1 MTAAAPARPIG
12 VWLLAAVVWIAA
24 FLAGGA
30 LLALRNG
37 TLHWPDAMNPG
48 VADNLRR
55 AIADR
60 RAEIARAGC
69 NPDGTAI
76 AVTPP
81 RLTPPVPGPTPT
93 PGPTPGP
100 TGDVPLARDVLVQ
113 HAEYGIVLVLT
124 QTASGSGFFI
134 APNLIVT
141 NRHVVQ
147 MQHDG
152 RVLITSKSLGHVI
165 PGQVIATTPEG
176 QPGSPDFALIRVV
189 PPQGA
194 APFALTATIGK
205 LESVVVGGY
214 PGLVIQHDEGLKRLI
229 NGDVNAAPDLNLND
243 GTVSAIEPSAQGV
256 VQIVHSATV
265 LKGNSGGP
273 LIDRCARVVGIN
285 TFIAVDSSQSGRV
298 NYALSA
304 GDLAKF
310 LRSNGINAALHETP
324 CP

>member
-1 MTAAAPARPIG
+1 MTAAAPARPRG

-24 FLAGGA
+24 FAAGGG
-30 LLALRNG
+30 LLALHRG
-37 TLHWPDAMNPG
+37 MMHWPDATNTG
-48 VADNLRR
+48 VADNLRH

-60 RAEIARAGC
+60 RAAIASAGC
-69 NPDGTAI
+69 NPDGTATAAI
-76 AVTPP
+76 PP
-81 RLTPPVPGPTPT
+81 RLPQASPPAPEGEVA
-93 PGPTPGP
+93 
-100 TGDVPLARDVLVQ
+100 LARDVLVR

-124 QTASGSGFFI
+124 QSASGSGFFI

-147 MQHDG
+147 MQQDG

-194 APFALTATIGK
+194 APFALSSIVGK
-205 LESVVVGGY
+205 LESIVVGGY
-214 PGLVIQHDEGLKRLI
+214 PGLVMQHDEGLKRLI

-273 LIDRCARVVGIN
+273 LIDRCARVIGIN

-304 GDLAKF
+304 ADLAKF
-310 LRSNGINAALHETP
+310 LRSNGITAALHETP

>member
-1 MTAAAPARPIG
+1 MTAPAPARPRG
-12 VWLLAAVVWIAA
+12 VWLLAAVVWVAA
-24 FLAGGA
+24 LAAGGA
-30 LLALRNG
+30 LFAFHNG
-37 TLHWPDAMNPG
+37 VLHWPDVGNAS
-48 VADNLRR
+48 VADNLRH

-60 RAEIARAGC
+60 RAAIASAGC
-69 NPDGTAI
+69 NPDGTATAI
-76 AVTPP
+76 
-81 RLTPPVPGPTPT
+81 GPTRPPIPPPT
-93 PGPTPGP
+93 DGGAPPN
-100 TGDVPLARDVLVQ
+100 GDVPLARDALVR

-124 QTASGSGFFI
+124 ESASGSGFFI
-134 APNLIVT
+134 APDLIVT

-147 MQHDG
+147 EQQDG

-165 PGQVIATTPEG
+165 PGRVIATTPVG
-176 QPGSPDFALIRVV
+176 TPGSPDFALIRVN
-189 PPQGA
+189 PPKLA
-194 APFALTATIGK
+194 APFVLSSMVGK
-205 LESVVVGGY
+205 LESIVVGGY
-214 PGLVIQHDEGLKRLI
+214 PGLVIEHDEGLKRLI

-273 LIDRCARVVGIN
+273 LIDRCARVIGIN

-310 LRSNGINAALHETP
+310 LRSNGIAAALHETP
-324 CP
+324 CS